1 MPEFLFLI
9 NLQASGNLI
18 VHCSDM
24 NFCEYHCEKY
34 CNFVE
39 RHSLHIVLSD
49 SRNHAFPKNWHTEKS
64 GEMTMLFAVYVIAVV
79 KVKGLSN
86 NYIIRSF
93 DALIQRKIKKHVE
106 NKKKFELPHSP
117 EELMGML
124 DRGPLSEIYNAIYYS
139 VKGHFKLNRY
149 GYAKICA
156 TKICAMACDWENLL
170 TPGRNG
176 KQLIHGLKTHR
187 FTGRKDV
194 IQMLHKL
201 NVNTCIWICRSFI

>member
-1 MPEFLFLI
+1 MWKGTVYTI
-9 NLQASGNLI
+9 S
-18 VHCSDM
+18 
-24 NFCEYHCEKY
+24 
-34 CNFVE
+34 
-39 RHSLHIVLSD
+39 SD
-49 SRNHAFPKNWHTEKS
+49 SRDHAFPKNWHTEKS
-64 GEMTMLFAVYVIAVV
+64 GEMTMLLAVYVIAVV
-79 KVKGLSN
+79 KIKGLSS

-139 VKGHFKLNRY
+139 VKGHLKLNRY